1 MNFVIRSL
9 LKNFVGSPPNLTLK
23 KFDRR
28 MVVRRGLLDR
38 LYSVAF
44 VHSELTL
51 LVVEERQLFVGN
63 FITKRGKL
71 LRKLQIYYKYLSTV
85 RFSWT

>member
-9 LKNFVGSPPNLTLK
+9 LKNFVDFLHNLTLK
-23 KFDRR
+23 RFDRR

-38 LYSVAF
+38 MYSVVF
-44 VHSELTL
+44 VHSELTR

-71 LRKLQIYYKYLSTV
+71 LRKLQICCKYLSAV
-85 RFSWT
+85 QFSWT